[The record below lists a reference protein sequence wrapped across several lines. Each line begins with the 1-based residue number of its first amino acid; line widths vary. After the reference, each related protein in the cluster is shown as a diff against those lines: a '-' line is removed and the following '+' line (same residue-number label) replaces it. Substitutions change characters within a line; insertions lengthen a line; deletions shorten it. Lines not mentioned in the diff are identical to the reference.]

1 MKKNK
6 QEKIEEEFE
15 IEEEDE
21 KENIFK
27 VILLGKTSVGKTSLL
42 KRFINGTFE
51 QNIVS
56 TTGFGFECKKIYYKN
71 LKKHVIL
78 NIWDTAGQET
88 YSSIIEL
95 YYKNTDCILFIY
107 DLTDKSSLININ
119 NYYESIKNKLDVNKV
134 LLCIVGTKKDLY
146 DQIDDDDNNDD
157 NNNNNNDNNDNN
169 DDNNNKVNLKEIKE
183 FADKINAK
191 ICKQTSALLNYGI
204 EDLFKEIGYKLYSTH
219 KDSKKENSLNISIYD
234 PIEDKKN
241 LFVVKN
247 KIYLFN

>member
-6 QEKIEEEFE
+6 HEKIEEEFE

-42 KRFINGTFE
+42 KRFINGTFD
-51 QNIVS
+51 QNIIS

-71 LKKHVIL
+71 LKKYVTL
-78 NIWDTAGQET
+78 NIWDTAGQER
-88 YSSIIEL
+88 YSSLIEL

-107 DLTDKSSLININ
+107 DLTDKTSLINLN
-119 NYYESIKNKLDVNKV
+119 NYYESIQNNLDVNKV

-146 DQIDDDDNNDD
+146 DQIDDDDNN
-157 NNNNNNDNNDNN
+157 NNDNDNN
-169 DDNNNKVNLKEIKE
+169 YNDNNNKVNLKEIKE

-204 EDLFKEIGYKLYSTH
+204 EDLFKEIGYKLYSTL
-219 KDSKKENSLNISIYD
+219 KDSKKENSLNISIYE
-234 PIEDKKN
+234 PVEDKKKS
-241 LFVVKN
+241 FCC
-247 KIYLFN
+247 

>member
-42 KRFINGTFE
+42 KRFINGTFD

-56 TTGFGFECKKIYYKN
+56 TTGFGFESKKIYYKN

-78 NIWDTAGQET
+78 NIWDTAGQER
-88 YSSIIEL
+88 YSSLIEL

-107 DLTDKSSLININ
+107 DLTDKTSLINLN
-119 NYYESIKNKLDVNKV
+119 NYYESIQNNLDVNKV

-146 DQIDDDDNNDD
+146 DQIDDDDD

-169 DDNNNKVNLKEIKE
+169 NNDNNNKVNLKEIKE

-204 EDLFKEIGYKLYSTH
+204 EDLFNEIGYKLYSNNNN
-219 KDSKKENSLNISIYD
+219 KLKKKNSLNISIYE
-234 PIEDKKN
+234 PIEDKKKS
-241 LFVVKN
+241 FCC
-247 KIYLFN
+247 

>member
-42 KRFINGTFE
+42 KRFINGTFD

-56 TTGFGFECKKIYYKN
+56 TTGFGFESKKIYYKN
-71 LKKHVIL
+71 LKKYVTL
-78 NIWDTAGQET
+78 NIWDTAGQER
-88 YSSIIEL
+88 YSSLIEL

-107 DLTDKSSLININ
+107 DLTDKTSLINLN
-119 NYYESIKNKLDVNKV
+119 NYYESIQNNLDVNKV

-146 DQIDDDDNNDD
+146 DQIDDDDD
-157 NNNNNNDNNDNN
+157 NNNNNNNDNN

-204 EDLFKEIGYKLYSTH
+204 EDLFKEIGYKLYSNH
-219 KDSKKENSLNISIYD
+219 KNSKKENSLNISIYE
-234 PIEDKKN
+234 PVEDKKKS
-241 LFVVKN
+241 FCC
-247 KIYLFN
+247 

>member
-42 KRFINGTFE
+42 KRFINGTFD

-56 TTGFGFECKKIYYKN
+56 TFGFGFESKKIYYKN
-71 LKKHVIL
+71 LKKYVTL
-78 NIWDTAGQET
+78 NIWDTAGQER
-88 YSSIIEL
+88 YSSLIEL
-95 YYKNTDCILFIY
+95 YYKNADCILFIY
-107 DLTDKSSLININ
+107 DLTDKTSLINLN
-119 NYYESIKNKLDVNKV
+119 NYYESIQNNLDVNKV

-146 DQIDDDDNNDD
+146 DQIDDDDDD
-157 NNNNNNDNNDNN
+157 NNNNNDNDNNN
-169 DDNNNKVNLKEIKE
+169 DNNNKVNLKEIKE

-204 EDLFKEIGYKLYSTH
+204 EDLFKEIGYKLYSNH
-219 KDSKKENSLNISIYD
+219 KNSKKENSLNISIYD
-234 PIEDKKN
+234 PIEDKKKS
-241 LFVVKN
+241 FCC
-247 KIYLFN
+247 

>member
-6 QEKIEEEFE
+6 QKIEEEFE
-15 IEEEDE
+15 IEEEN
-21 KENIFK
+21 ENIFK

-42 KRFINGTFE
+42 KRFINGTFN
-51 QNIVS
+51 QNILS
-56 TTGFGFECKKIYYKN
+56 TIGYGFESKKIYYKN
-71 LKKHVIL
+71 LKKYVTL
-78 NIWDTAGQET
+78 NIWDTAGQER

-107 DLTDKSSLININ
+107 DLTDKSSLINLN

-146 DQIDDDDNNDD
+146 DQIDDDDD
-157 NNNNNNDNNDNN
+157 NNNNNNNDNN

-191 ICKQTSALLNYGI
+191 ICKQTSAKLNYGI
-204 EDLFKEIGYKLYSTH
+204 EDLFKEIGYKLYSNH
-219 KDSKKENSLNISIYD
+219 KNSKKENSLNISIYE
-234 PIEDKKN
+234 PVEDKKKS
-241 LFVVKN
+241 FCC
-247 KIYLFN
+247 

>member
-42 KRFINGTFE
+42 KRFINGTFD

-56 TTGFGFECKKIYYKN
+56 TTGFGFESKKIYYKN
-71 LKKHVIL
+71 LKKYVTL
-78 NIWDTAGQET
+78 NIWDTAGQER
-88 YSSIIEL
+88 YSSLIEL

-107 DLTDKSSLININ
+107 DLTDKSSLINLN

-146 DQIDDDDNNDD
+146 DQIDDDDDNND
-157 NNNNNNDNNDNN
+157 NNNNNDNN
-169 DDNNNKVNLKEIKE
+169 DNNNKVNLKEIKE

-204 EDLFKEIGYKLYSTH
+204 EDLFKEIGYKLYSNH
-219 KDSKKENSLNISIYD
+219 KNSKKENSLNISIYE
-234 PIEDKKN
+234 PVEDKKKS
-241 LFVVKN
+241 FCC
-247 KIYLFN
+247 

>member
-6 QEKIEEEFE
+6 QKIEEEFE
-15 IEEEDE
+15 IEEEN
-21 KENIFK
+21 ENIFK

-42 KRFINGTFE
+42 KRFINGTFN
-51 QNIVS
+51 QNILS
-56 TTGFGFECKKIYYKN
+56 TIGYGFESKKIYYKN
-71 LKKHVIL
+71 LKKYVTL
-78 NIWDTAGQET
+78 NIWDTAGQER

-107 DLTDKSSLININ
+107 DLTDKSSLINLN

-146 DQIDDDDNNDD
+146 DQIDDDDD
-157 NNNNNNDNNDNN
+157 NNNNNNNDNN

-204 EDLFKEIGYKLYSTH
+204 EDLFKEIGYKLYSNH
-219 KDSKKENSLNISIYD
+219 KNSKKENSLNISIYELV
-234 PIEDKKN
+234 EDKKKS
-241 LFVVKN
+241 FCC
-247 KIYLFN
+247 

>member
-6 QEKIEEEFE
+6 QEKIEKIEEEFE

-42 KRFINGTFE
+42 KRFINGTFD

-56 TTGFGFECKKIYYKN
+56 TAGLCFECKKIYYKN
-71 LKKHVIL
+71 LKKYVTL
-78 NIWDTAGQET
+78 NIWDTAGQER

-134 LLCIVGTKKDLY
+134 LLCVVGTKKDLY
-146 DQIDDDDNNDD
+146 DEINDD
-157 NNNNNNDNNDNN
+157 NNNNNDTNDNI
-169 DDNNNKVNLKEIKE
+169 KEIKE

-204 EDLFKEIGYKLYSTH
+204 EDLFNEIGYKLYSTH

-234 PIEDKKN
+234 PIEDKKKS
-241 LFVVKN
+241 FCC
-247 KIYLFN
+247 

>member
-15 IEEEDE
+15 IEE

-42 KRFINGTFE
+42 KRFINGTFN
-51 QNIVS
+51 QNILS
-56 TTGFGFECKKIYYKN
+56 TIGYGFESKKIYYKN
-71 LKKHVIL
+71 LKKYVTL
-78 NIWDTAGQET
+78 NIWDTAGQER

-146 DQIDDDDNNDD
+146 DQIDDDDD
-157 NNNNNNDNNDNN
+157 NNNNNNNDNN

-191 ICKQTSALLNYGI
+191 ICKQTSAKLNYGI
-204 EDLFKEIGYKLYSTH
+204 EDLFKEIGYKLYSNH
-219 KDSKKENSLNISIYD
+219 KNSKKENSLNISIYE
-234 PIEDKKN
+234 PVEDKKKS
-241 LFVVKN
+241 FCC
-247 KIYLFN
+247 

>member
-15 IEEEDE
+15 IEEEN
-21 KENIFK
+21 ENIFK

-42 KRFINGTFE
+42 KRFINGTFN
-51 QNIVS
+51 QNILS
-56 TTGFGFECKKIYYKN
+56 TIGYGFESKKIYYKN
-71 LKKHVIL
+71 LKKYVTL
-78 NIWDTAGQET
+78 NIWDTAGQER

-107 DLTDKSSLININ
+107 DLTDKSSLINLN

-146 DQIDDDDNNDD
+146 DQIDDDDD
-157 NNNNNNDNNDNN
+157 NNNNNNNDNN

-191 ICKQTSALLNYGI
+191 ICKQTSAKLNYGI
-204 EDLFKEIGYKLYSTH
+204 EDLFKEIGYKLYSNH
-219 KDSKKENSLNISIYD
+219 KNSKKENSLNISIYE
-234 PIEDKKN
+234 PVEDKKKS
-241 LFVVKN
+241 FCC
-247 KIYLFN
+247 